1 MKKKIFAAV
10 LAILTAASMTAC
22 GNNGNSAEVIDETT
36 SAAVTREESPVE
48 TQAEDNA
55 ATEAETEPETE
66 TEAAAQDS
74 ENLHKGDGYTV
85 EVDSAKWMDASDY
98 VKMISEYAEDVD
110 IGMDLTA
117 EDIQN
122 MNDGMFYHTNED
134 GTNFNIV
141 CNAVGNTDGI
151 NIADGAEFMKE
162 QYAAAGMSWTDSELV
177 EINGIEWLKINVE
190 TSMQGTNMKMLQCM
204 ALANGNQYILTY
216 TANTDK
222 YDSAMADFEDVLN
235 SFKLTE

>member
-1 MKKKIFAAV
+1 MKKKFFAAV
-10 LAILTAASMTAC
+10 LAILTAAAMTAC
-22 GNNGNSAEVIDETT
+22 GGSGNSAEVTDETT
-36 SAAVTREESPVE
+36 SAAVTREESP
-48 TQAEDNA
+48 
-55 ATEAETEPETE
+55 AETEADSETKTETE
-66 TEAAAQDS
+66 TETDTETAAQDG

-85 EVDSAKWMDASDY
+85 KVDSAKWMDGSDY
-98 VKMISEYAEDVD
+98 MKMISEYVEDVD

-151 NIADGAEFMKE
+151 SIADGAEFMKE

-222 YDSAMADFEDVLN
+222 YDSSMADFEEVLN
-235 SFKLTE
+235 SFRLTD